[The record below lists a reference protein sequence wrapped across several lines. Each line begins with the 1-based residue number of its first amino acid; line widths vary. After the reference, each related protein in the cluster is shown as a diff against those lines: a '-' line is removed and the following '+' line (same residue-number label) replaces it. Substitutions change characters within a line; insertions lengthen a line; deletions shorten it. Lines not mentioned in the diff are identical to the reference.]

1 MREPAALLS
10 NALRTSTARLARW
23 SLSVALGM
31 AIIAVCAAQAATP
44 VYGYR
49 VKATYPHDDQAYTE
63 GLFYL
68 NGDLF
73 ESTGR
78 EGQSF
83 LRRVRLKDG
92 AVLQSQA
99 IPPGLFGEGIVNWG
113 DDIISLTWQ
122 DGFGFR
128 WDLKTFARKA
138 VFQYPGEG
146 WALTQDG
153 KSLIMSDG
161 TPYLRF
167 LDPVTLKEQ
176 RRVRVTADGQPV
188 MRLNE
193 LEFVKGEVLA
203 NIWLTNR
210 IARIDPKGGKVTG
223 WIDLTGL
230 PETRLSLDADSVLNG
245 VAYDREHDRLFVTGK
260 NWPHLYE
267 IGLTPPKEFSK

>member
-1 MREPAALLS
+1 MSSSPLCLSWSRLIRAGLSAVVGAALLS
-10 NALRTSTARLARW
+10 
-23 SLSVALGM
+23 G
-31 AIIAVCAAQAATP
+31 CAAQAAVP
-44 VYGYR
+44 VYGYQ

-68 NGDLF
+68 DGVLF

-83 LRRVRLKDG
+83 LRKVRLKDG

-128 WDLKTFARKA
+128 WDLKTLARKA

-153 KSLIMSDG
+153 KTLIMSDG

-167 LDPVTLKEQ
+167 LDPKTFKETH
-176 RRVRVTADGQPV
+176 RVRVTAEGRPV
-188 MRLNE
+188 PRINE
-193 LEFVKGEVLA
+193 LEWVKGEVLA
-203 NIWLTNR
+203 NIWLTHR
-210 IARIDPKGGKVTG
+210 IARINPKTGVVTG

-245 VAYDREHDRLFVTGK
+245 IAYDREHDRLFVTGK

-267 IGLTPPKEFSK
+267 IGLTPPQEPSK